1 MTRVNAKDRA
11 ENPAKA
17 DLRSLIARLART
29 QNTRLVRQI
38 ENAIL
43 QRIKRKGAPLV
54 DEDWAHFFYQSK
66 ENIDICL
73 VGDWNKWKPGQDKMQ
88 RINRHSS
95 LYYFTIQ
102 FPIDARLPYRFR
114 INSQEPT
121 LDPLNPNIQVGV
133 FGANTYVRM
142 PGCRAIPYGKP
153 PKKGVPR
160 GKLIELE
167 VKGNEHVASR
177 TVQIY
182 VPHGLPLGGKK
193 RFLYVNDGAEAIT
206 VGKFTDIL
214 DNLFHNEPNT
224 QRVITV
230 FVPPVARHDEYDMS
244 PSFAKWFA
252 TDLTRAVERKLRTR
266 SEAKLRAVQGASL
279 GGLFAMYLG
288 LSHYK
293 KFRNIAAQ
301 SPSFWRADHAII
313 KAVAKE
319 RRRDLR
325 IYLQTG
331 TINDAQAESRA
342 MLRVL
347 QEKEY
352 PIVYRETNESHNWAN
367 WSARYADIVRWM
379 SAK

>member
-1 MTRVNAKDRA
+1 L
-11 ENPAKA
+11 ENPKKTSIRALIAALARERNSK
-17 DLRSLIARLART
+17 RIARLEA
-29 QNTRLVRQI
+29 
-38 ENAIL
+38 EIL
-43 QRIKRKGAPLV
+43 LRIKRKGAPLI
-54 DEDWAHFFYQSK
+54 DEDWAHFFFQSK
-66 ENIDICL
+66 EKIEISV
-73 VGDWNKWKPGQDKMQ
+73 VGDWNKWKPGRDMMHKVSP
-88 RINRHSS
+88 RSS
-95 LYYFTIQ
+95 LYYFTRQ
-102 FPIDARLPYRFR
+102 FPIDARLSYRFLT
-114 INSQEPT
+114 NST
-121 LDPLNPNIQVGV
+121 GSFNDPLNPHIMQEV

-142 PGCRAIPYGKP
+142 PGCRAIPYGKKP
-153 PKKGVPR
+153 GRNVLR
-160 GKLIELE
+160 GKITELE
-167 VKGNEHVASR
+167 VSGTENVASR
-177 TVQIY
+177 IVQIY
-182 VPHGLPLGGKK
+182 VPHGLRLGGKK

-224 QRVITV
+224 QRVIVV
-230 FVPPVARHDEYDMS
+230 FVPPVARHDEYQMS
-244 PSFAKWFA
+244 QAFAAWFA

-288 LSHYK
+288 LQHYK

-301 SPSFWRADHAII
+301 SPSFWKDDLAIVKRI
-313 KAVAKE
+313 ARE

-352 PIVYRETNESHNWAN
+352 PVVYRESSESHNWAN

-379 SAK
+379 SASS